1 MANQT
6 RSSGFVSQQRSTVRT
21 ERTPSLM
28 RESPRLGLTSVRE
41 TARRRLPR
49 IVVPLLDAAAIAAAL
64 AALEWRTPIAAAYG
78 ALTWLMVGG
87 VHRGADN
94 VSPQVAYLV
103 PRLGM
108 RMAAVVPALAIPASM
123 TGQARSLL
131 LAATATLPAVML
143 ARAVAFGVV
152 RATRRRRM
160 VMQRTLIVGTDEVA
174 CHIGDVLLEHPEY
187 GLAPVGFVGARPD
200 ASLPLPCLGGA
211 TELPKVAR
219 SHGVER
225 VIIAFGSVDD
235 RELVSVLR
243 TCDDLGADV
252 LLVPRFYEL
261 GLAPDPE
268 MTDNLWGYPIVQLRL
283 GRLRG
288 WRYRVKRVFDVVGA
302 AVLLVLTSPVLAA
315 AAVAVRASSPGP
327 ILFRQSRVG
336 ERGRPFDILKFRT
349 MVVNDGCD
357 TDWSVASDPRVTRV
371 GSILRRTSIDELPQL
386 FNVVRGDMSLVG
398 PRPERPFFAERF
410 SGQIRGY
417 AERHR
422 VPPGITGW
430 AQVHGLRGDTSVET
444 RARFDNGYIDGWS
457 FFTDAVILGRT
468 VGEVVRNVA
477 RRQT

>member
-1 MANQT
+1 
-6 RSSGFVSQQRSTVRT
+6 
-21 ERTPSLM
+21 M

-131 LAATATLPAVML
+131 VAAAATLPAVML

-152 RATRRRRM
+152 RATRRRR
-160 VMQRTLIVGTDEVA
+160 VVVQRTLIVGTGEVA

-187 GLAPVGFVGARPD
+187 GLAPVGFVGERPD
-200 ASLPLPCLGGA
+200 ASLPFPCLGGA
-211 TELPKVAR
+211 KDLRKIAR

-225 VIIAFGSVDD
+225 VIVAFGGVDD
-235 RELVSVLR
+235 RELVGVVRS
-243 TCDDLGADV
+243 CDDLGADV
-252 LLVPRFYEL
+252 LLVPRLHEL
-261 GLAPDPE
+261 GQAPYPP
-268 MTDNLWGYPIVQLRL
+268 MTDDLWGYPIVRLRL

-288 WRYRVKRVFDVVGA
+288 WRYRAKRAFDVVGA

-315 AAVAVRASSPGP
+315 AAVAVKASSPGP
-327 ILFRQSRVG
+327 ILFRQGRVG

-349 MVVNDGCD
+349 MLVNDGCD

-371 GSILRRTSIDELPQL
+371 GHILRRTSIDELPQL